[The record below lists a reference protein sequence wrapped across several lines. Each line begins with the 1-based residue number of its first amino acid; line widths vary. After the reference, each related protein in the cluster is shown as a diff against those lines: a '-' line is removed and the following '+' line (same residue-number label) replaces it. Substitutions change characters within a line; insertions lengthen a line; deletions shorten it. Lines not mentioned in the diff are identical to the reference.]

1 MGHNREVTLSG
12 TVEHLHC
19 SPTYSFQK
27 ASAASVRLVAG
38 IGIEGDV
45 HAGATVR
52 HQGRVAADPS
62 QPNLRQVHLI
72 HGELH
77 DELRA
82 RGFDVGPGEMGENI
96 TTRGLDLLGLPA
108 GTVLLMGGALV
119 AVTGLRN
126 PCVQLDTFSP
136 GLRGAVLDRDAD
148 GRLVRKGGV
157 MGVVVLGGDVRV
169 GDAISVSLPPPP
181 HVTLEPV

>member
-1 MGHNREVTLSG
+1 MPGS
-12 TVEHLHC
+12 
-19 SPTYSFQK
+19 
-27 ASAASVRLVAG
+27 SARQSHWAAEFPLGRAVNGADESALRRIG
-38 IGIEGDV
+38 IGQI
-45 HAGATVR
+45 
-52 HQGRVAADPS
+52 
-62 QPNLRQVHLI
+62 
-72 HGELH
+72 H

-108 GTVLLMGGALV
+108 GTILRMGDALV

-136 GLRGAVLDRDAD
+136 GLRSAVLDRDAD

-157 MGVVVLGGDVRV
+157 MGVVVLGGAVRV

-181 HVTLEPV
+181 HLTLEPV